1 MADFWTSI
9 TSSYLVFVL
18 FFLAVYWVLTS
29 VFKVKLGKVN
39 FKMALVIILIAGVV
53 FATTFGQA
61 LIGSTVPG
69 LSVTQSGQSS
79 STNVNGKTCQ
89 QPGGGNTNSV
99 LVNAKNGLNLNQ
111 DYMTATA
118 VLIYDDGGESAS
130 SALTGGTKTYTT
142 FNSAPCKTGNIYLL
156 SSTTS
161 NGQKVPFDS
170 YSLTKNYDI
179 VGSNSTRVGIDIFNS
194 AFTAISA
201 SGGGYALNTT
211 EQTIGAGGT
220 LTGYLDFK
228 PNQTI
233 GQYGSDDGGVL
244 FAVDSKNTAKIS
256 KQGVTLTSSNIPLT
270 KIDCGSVANLA
281 GAYSADVCYKAP
293 ALKSTGG
300 PVRVQYNIQADIA
313 DPVKTATDS
322 DAVVIY
328 VEDFNYARDT
338 DGTVKMLVKDG
349 ASADIGQSAS
359 NVQINVA

>member
-1 MADFWTSI
+1 MADFWSSI
-9 TSSYLVFVL
+9 TSNFWLFVL
-18 FFLAVYWVLTS
+18 LFVAVYWVI
-29 VFKVKLGKVN
+29 VNIFKIKLGKVN
-39 FKMALVIILIAGVV
+39 FKMAVIGIVIAGLL
-53 FATTFGQA
+53 FTPTFIAPNG
-61 LIGSTVPG
+61 LINGVSG
-69 LSVTQSGQSS
+69 LSVSPSGSS
-79 STNVNGKTCQ
+79 GTVINGKACQ

-99 LVNAKNGLNLNQ
+99 LVNARNGANLNQ

-118 VLIYDDGGESAS
+118 VLVYDDGGESAS
-130 SALTGGTKTYTT
+130 SALTGGTKTYVT

-156 SSTTS
+156 GSTTA

-179 VGSNSTRVGIDIFNS
+179 VGTNSTRVGQDIYNS
-194 AFTAISA
+194 AFSAISA

-220 LTGYLDFK
+220 LSGYIDYK
-228 PNQTI
+228 ANQTI

-244 FAVDSKNTAKIS
+244 FAVDIKNTAKIS
-256 KQGVTLTSSNIPLT
+256 KQAVTLTSSNIQLT
-270 KIDCGSVANLA
+270 KVDCGSVANLA

-293 ALKSTGG
+293 ALKSSMG

-328 VEDFNYARDT
+328 VEDYNYARDI
-338 DGTVKMLVKDG
+338 DGTIKMLVKDG
-349 ASADIGQSAS
+349 SSTDIGQSAS
-359 NVQINVA
+359 SVQINVA